1 MLSPFE
7 VQAEARGFNA
17 LAVALRVS
25 GEYQGLVAGVRQA
38 WAESNHES
46 LIGFVR
52 AYATTVDWLYD
63 PANKDEALVI
73 FAKNL
78 PNVSREGAE
87 AAYRVLLDPKEGF
100 ERHAAIDMQGVK
112 RGLELRAKWA
122 EPTKALGEASKYYD
136 PRYYD
141 SAVPR

>member
-1 MLSPFE
+1 MLQRSQALTEKEHAGTLLLSPLE

-17 LAVALRVS
+17 LAVALRVL

-38 WAESNHES
+38 WAEANRES

-52 AYATTVDWLYD
+52 AYAKAVDWLYD
-63 PANKDEALVI
+63 TANKDDALAI
-73 FAKNL
+73 FTKYL

-112 RGLELRAKWA
+112 RVLELRAKWA
-122 EPTKALGEASKYYD
+122 EPKGA
-136 PRYYD
+136 R
-141 SAVPR
+141 